1 MQRVLALN
9 TEGQLTYCTAPEEL
23 RGKGRCNHLFHQNK
37 NQSKDDFM
45 QMLSEPKEYG
55 TNQML
60 DKMIDNYEFETAI
73 KFNYGKQYMLDKV
86 ERLEKEAEEEY
97 LKEKADRAARYAE
110 DHDDDDEEDDF
121 AKRMHEE
128 EEEEYEEQYND
139 QCEESKALKEKIMAM
154 K

>member
-1 MQRVLALN
+1 MTKVLALN
-9 TEGQLTYCTAPEEL
+9 TDGQLTYCTAPEEL
-23 RGKGRCNHLFHQNK
+23 RGKGRCNHIFHQN
-37 NQSKDDFM
+37 NGESKEDFM

-73 KFNYGKQYMLDKV
+73 KFNYGKQYMLDKI

-139 QCEESKALKEKIMAM
+139 QCEESKVLKEKIMAM